1 MNKTWIKVN
10 LFFARFLAV
19 LMLGGLVWGWDYI
32 SRLNTEW
39 FGYPTLCGIFCIC
52 ICLTAG
58 VLVLN
63 VIATIL
69 ANKDIEEN
77 SSDS

>member
-10 LFFARFLAV
+10 LFFVRFLAV
-19 LMLGGLVWGWDYI
+19 LMVGGILWGWDYI
-32 SRLNTEW
+32 SKLNTEW
-39 FGYPTLCGIFCIC
+39 FGYPILCGIFCIC
-52 ICLTAG
+52 IYLTAG

-69 ANKDIEEN
+69 ANKDLSE
-77 SSDS
+77 DSN

>member
-19 LMLGGLVWGWDYI
+19 LMVGGILWGWDYI
-32 SRLNTEW
+32 SKLNTEW

-52 ICLTAG
+52 IYLTAG

-69 ANKDIEEN
+69 ANKDLSE
-77 SSDS
+77 DSN

>member
-19 LMLGGLVWGWDYI
+19 LMVGGILWGWDYI
-32 SRLNTEW
+32 SKLNTEW
-39 FGYPTLCGIFCIC
+39 FGYPTLCGIFGIC
-52 ICLTAG
+52 LYLTAG
-58 VLVLN
+58 VLVLS

-69 ANKDIEEN
+69 ANKDLSE
-77 SSDS
+77 DSN